1 MIRLDHVTKRY
12 RSLVAVDDLSLAT
25 APGEVFGL
33 LGPNAAGK
41 TTLVGMAA
49 GLLAPDA
56 GSVEITGLGRPTDPR
71 VRARIGIAPQSV
83 ALYDELTGTEN
94 LTLFGRLYGLRGSAL
109 RENVNRALAFTGL
122 TERAGQR
129 VRTYSGGM
137 KRRLNIAAA
146 LVHRPAVVLLDEPT
160 VGVDPQSRNAIFD
173 HIRALRHEGCTVL
186 LTTHYMEEA
195 ERLCDR
201 VGVLDHGRLLAV
213 DTVEALL
220 RTYAPATPAGVE
232 AVRDPAPAVRPAGT
246 GDLEQVFFALTGHG
260 LRD

>member
-1 MIRLDHVTKRY
+1 MIRFEQVTKRY
-12 RSLVAVDDLSLAT
+12 RSLLAVDGLSLAM

-41 TTLVGMAA
+41 TTVVGMAA
-49 GLLAPDA
+49 GLLEPDT
-56 GSVEITGLGRPTDPR
+56 GRVEIVGLGRPTDPA
-71 VRARIGIAPQSV
+71 VRSRIGIAPQNV
-83 ALYDELTGTEN
+83 ALYDELTGREN
-94 LTLFGRLYGLRGSAL
+94 LSLFGRLYGLRGAAL
-109 RENVNRALAFTGL
+109 HESVDRAMVFTGL
-122 TERAGQR
+122 AERASDR

-146 LVHRPAVVLLDEPT
+146 LVHRPAVILLDEPT

-173 HIRALRHEGCTVL
+173 HIRALRSEGCTVL
-186 LTTHYMEEA
+186 LTTHYMDEA

-213 DTVEALL
+213 DTVANLL
-220 RTYAPATPAGVE
+220 KAYAPPPARV
-232 AVRDPAPAVRPAGT
+232 APPPVHS